1 MKYAFIAQHAD
12 CFEVE
17 KMCQVLKVSRSGYY
31 SFKERG
37 TSSHASE
44 DARLKVEIK
53 AIFSRYKGRV
63 DSPAVTEWLRR
74 QGESVGENRVARL
87 MHEMGLMAKGKRK
100 FRHTMDSNHN
110 LPTSP
115 NHLDLNFKVSAPN
128 EVWVTDITYIHTR
141 EGWLYLCVFVDLFSR
156 LIVGYA
162 LENHMRTS
170 LVTKA
175 LQRGYWRRK
184 PSRGLIAHS
193 DRGSQYAS
201 GEFRDLLEVFGMKQ
215 SMSRR
220 GNCWDNAVG
229 ESIFHTLKV
238 ELIHEEDF
246 HTRKE
251 AKEEIIEYME
261 LYYNSVRLH
270 STLGQMSPMEF
281 EQQESA

>member
-1 MKYAFIAQHAD
+1 MKYAFIAQHTD

-17 KMCQVLKVSRSGYY
+17 KMCQVLSVSRSGYY
-31 SFKERG
+31 SNQERVA
-37 TSSHASE
+37 SPHESE
-44 DARLKVEIK
+44 DIRLRVEIK
-53 AIFSRYKGRV
+53 AIFNRYKGRV
-63 DSPAVTEWLRR
+63 GSPAVTEWLRR

-87 MHEMGLMAKGKRK
+87 MQEMGLMAKGKRK
-100 FRHTMDSNHN
+100 FRHTTDSNHD
-110 LPTSP
+110 LPISP
-115 NHLDLNFKVSAPN
+115 NHLDRKFTVSAPN
-128 EVWVTDITYIHTR
+128 EVWVTDITYIRTR
-141 EGWLYLCVFVDLFSR
+141 EGWLYLCVFLDLFSR

-162 LENHMRTS
+162 MEDHMRTS
-170 LVTKA
+170 LVTTA

-184 PSRGLIAHS
+184 PPVGLMIHS

-201 GEFRDLLEVFGMKQ
+201 CDFRDMLKTYRMTQ

-238 ELIHEEDF
+238 ELVHEEDF

-251 AKEEIIEYME
+251 AKEKIIEYIE

>member
-17 KMCQVLKVSRSGYY
+17 KMCRVLSVSRSGYY
-31 SFKERG
+31 SNQDRG
-37 TSSHASE
+37 TSPHDVE
-44 DARLKVEIK
+44 DNRLKVEIK
-53 AIFSRYKGRV
+53 AIFNRYKGRV
-63 DSPAVTEWLRR
+63 GSPAVTEWLSR
-74 QGESVGENRVARL
+74 QGETVGENRVARL
-87 MHEMGLMAKGKRK
+87 MHEMGLMAKGKKK
-100 FRHTMDSNHN
+100 FRHTTDSNHDM
-110 LPTSP
+110 PISP
-115 NHLDLNFKVSAPN
+115 NHLDRKFTVSAPN
-128 EVWVTDITYIHTR
+128 EVWVTDITYVRTR

-162 LENHMRTS
+162 MDDHMRTS
-170 LVTKA
+170 LVTTA

-184 PSRGLIAHS
+184 PPIGLMVHS

-201 GEFRDLLEVFGMKQ
+201 SVFRELLKACGMTQ

-229 ESIFHTLKV
+229 ESVFHTLKV

-246 HTRKE
+246 HTRRE
-251 AKEEIIEYME
+251 AKEKIIEYIE

>member
-1 MKYAFIAQHAD
+1 MSWGAPLNISHFRPIVPCMGELYCERMAQRP
-12 CFEVE
+12 F
-17 KMCQVLKVSRSGYY
+17 
-31 SFKERG
+31 SFRPLSAEFLLL
-37 TSSHASE
+37 TSS
-44 DARLKVEIK
+44 
-53 AIFSRYKGRV
+53 
-63 DSPAVTEWLRR
+63 
-74 QGESVGENRVARL
+74 
-87 MHEMGLMAKGKRK
+87 
-100 FRHTMDSNHN
+100 N
-110 LPTSP
+110 LPISP
-115 NHLDLNFKVSAPN
+115 NHLDRKFTVPSPN
-128 EVWVTDITYIHTR
+128 KIWVTDITYIRTR
-141 EGWLYLCVFVDLFSR
+141 EGWLYLCVFLDLFSR

-162 LENHMRTS
+162 MEDHMRTS
-170 LVTKA
+170 LVTTA

-184 PSRGLIAHS
+184 PPVGLMIHS

-201 GEFRDLLEVFGMKQ
+201 YDFRDMLKAYRMTQ

-238 ELIHEEDF
+238 ELVHEEDF

-251 AKEEIIEYME
+251 AKEKIIEYIE